1 MTNEETLKGNKLIA
15 EFMAIKNSDGS
26 IYQNIEGGCPLG
38 TMHFNTYALPVNHL
52 FPLTHH
58 FFNHYGDWH
67 SSWDWLIP
75 VIQKI
80 AELKYPISLYFSHIQ
95 NTTSIHR
102 VNNPYYLVRKSE
114 TRRTTPAIEVAY
126 KAVIEFID
134 EYNKSTQHV

>member
-1 MTNEETLKGNKLIA
+1 MTREEKLNGNKLIA
-15 EFMAIKNSDGS
+15 EFMGAEIKDDTYCFHLGNPSHS
-26 IYQNIEGGCPLG
+26 IQVEQMYFEPITRL
-38 TMHFNTYALPVNHL
+38 Y
-52 FPLTHH
+52 
-58 FFNHYGDWH
+58 YH
-67 SSWDWLIP
+67 SSWDWLMP